1 MIGLG
6 TRLLTMSC
14 IGRNVFYLRE
24 GECRNLPV
32 GLGGL
37 TALYD
42 VVLDV
47 WKAKVCSVPFL
58 SDR

>member
-1 MIGLG
+1 
-6 TRLLTMSC
+6 MSC

-24 GECRNLPV
+24 GECRYLPV
-32 GLGGL
+32 DVKNL

-47 WKAKVCSVPFL
+47 WKAKVCSLPF
-58 SDR
+58 